1 MSSIAYSTPA
11 QIVTAYVPQSYS
23 TETLCRIEKL
33 TQHHYHV
40 GRFWSMIETDARVS
54 PSSPWPHYHRGAL
67 YRGRSQPRR
76 AVHRAAVRA
85 LLRRESRGLEQ
96 ALYANAA
103 AVGALCQRAFPER
116 HPFAV

>member
-54 PSSPWPHYHRGAL
+54 PSSPRPHDHGGAL
-67 YRGRSQPRR
+67 YRRSSQPRR
-76 AVHRAAVRA
+76 AVHPAAVRA
-85 LLRRESRGLEQ
+85 LLRGESRSLEETVFED
-96 ALYANAA
+96 AA
-103 AVGALCQRAFPER
+103 ALGALRQPAFP
-116 HPFAV
+116 